1 MNLVIL
7 MGRLTKD
14 PEIRWTSGEKSFCVA
29 RFTLAVNRM
38 KEGAD
43 FINCEV
49 LGKSAEAMEKY
60 VKKGVKLAVSG
71 SWRTG
76 SYKNKDG
83 KTVYTNEC
91 AVTHW
96 EFCESKGESKGTEEP
111 EEPREKAP
119 DGFLNVPDG
128 IDEELPFA

>member
-1 MNLVIL
+1 MNFVAL
-7 MGRLTKD
+7 MGRTTKD
-14 PEIRWTSGEKSFCVA
+14 PEIRWTSGENSFCVA
-29 RFTLAVNRM
+29 RFTLAVNRA

-60 VKKGVKLAVSG
+60 VKKGTKLAVSG

-76 SYKNKDG
+76 SYKTKDG

-91 AVTHW
+91 AVNHW
-96 EFCESKGESKGTEEP
+96 EFCESKGNQQEEP
-111 EEPREKAP
+111 KEEKREAAP
-119 DGFLNVPDG
+119 DTEWMNVPDG
-128 IDEELPFA
+128 AELPFM

>member
-1 MNLVIL
+1 MNQVNL

-14 PEIRWTSGEKSFCVA
+14 PEIRWTSGENSFCVA
-29 RFTLAVNRM
+29 RFTLAVNRA

-49 LGKSAEAMEKY
+49 LGKSAETVEKY
-60 VKKGVKLAVSG
+60 VKKGTKLAVSG

-91 AVTHW
+91 AVNHW
-96 EFCESKGESKGTEEP
+96 EFCESKKAEEEQR
-111 EEPREKAP
+111 EEERRSPAP
-119 DGFLNVPDG
+119 ADEWMNVPDG
-128 IDEELPFA
+128 AELPFM